1 MRFILLVIFSMMT
14 LKALATG
21 INVTLVIPDGK
32 GPLFWQM
39 VRDISK
45 ASAKSLQVNLEILH
59 HAPDRF
65 ASKAAIEGIIQRKVT
80 PDYVIFFPFNANAVN
95 LFTQL
100 ESAKIPFVTLE
111 QKFSDDIKLKLGNAR
126 ENYHAWLGE
135 ITYDNKA
142 GGELLL
148 KTLID
153 AHKQAFPNE
162 ITYITGVGGD
172 YDSVAKHR
180 QSVLEG
186 LIEQNTSNKII
197 INQIFPMYWDPTI
210 IHERFSLM
218 SKRYPKTDV
227 YWCASD
233 QMALEILKEHQ
244 AMSKSPVIIGGF
256 DWLPVALK
264 KIKNKEL
271 TASAGSHFL
280 MATHALIKIVDYHNG
295 VDRFLE
301 PSNVMQYEII
311 TANNVDKFLPFIE
324 NKRWHQVD
332 FSNYLFSKYN
342 NTPPILTFENM
353 VASIERLD

>member
-1 MRFILLVIFSMMT
+1 MRFFLYASFWMMPLHAFAGAINIT
-14 LKALATG
+14 L
-21 INVTLVIPDGK
+21 IIPDGK
-32 GPLFWQM
+32 GPLFWQL
-39 VRDISK
+39 VSDISRE
-45 ASAKSLQVNLEILH
+45 SAKSLHVNLEIIH
-59 HAPDRF
+59 HSPDRF
-65 ASKAAIEGIIQRKVT
+65 ASKEAIDSVIKRKIS
-80 PDYVIFFPFNANAVN
+80 PDYIIFFPFNANAVK

-111 QKFSDDIKLKLGNAR
+111 QKFSDDIKLKLGNVR
-126 ENYHAWLGE
+126 EKYQYWLGE

-148 KTLID
+148 STLID
-153 AHKQAFPNE
+153 AHKKASPNE

-186 LIEQNTSNKII
+186 LIGQNTSDKII

-210 IHERFSLM
+210 IHERFPM
-218 SKRYPKTDV
+218 ISKRYPKTDV

-244 AMSKSPVIIGGF
+244 ATSKSPIIIGGF
-256 DWLPVALK
+256 DWIPRALK

-271 TASAGSHFL
+271 TASAGGHFL
-280 MATHALIKIVDYHNG
+280 MGVHALIKIVDYHNG

-301 PSNVMQYEII
+301 PPYALQYEVIS
-311 TANNVDKFLPFIE
+311 ANNIDEFLPFME
-324 NKRWHQVD
+324 QKRWTKVD
-332 FSNYLFSKYN
+332 FSNYLFSKSKKIR
-342 NTPPILTFENM
+342 PILTFENM
-353 VASIERLD
+353 VANSEK